1 MTKPPA
7 KNNLQPNYIKSAL
20 RLPPELH
27 AEVSAAAEHNG
38 RSLNAEI
45 IARLRDSKTTD
56 VLAELAELKQIIQKL
71 IEQK

>member
-1 MTKPPA
+1 MTRPPA
-7 KNNLQPNYIKSAL
+7 KKNPQPNYIKSAI

-56 VLAELAELKQIIQKL
+56 VLADLAELKQLVQKL